1 MGSGAV
7 ELAHV
12 RGESQPA
19 SHQLTFRVAMNC
31 PALGVSA
38 GKLLPALGSKAAAWL
53 RQQEMLTVV
62 QACAYRKR
70 LARLRG
76 AVQAA
81 AFMPRQTSIA

>member
-12 RGESQPA
+12 RGESQA
-19 SHQLTFRVAMNC
+19 SHQLTFRVAMSC

-53 RQQEMLTVV
+53 RQQETRTVV
-62 QACAYRKR
+62 RACAFFS
-70 LARLRG
+70 G
-76 AVQAA
+76 
-81 AFMPRQTSIA
+81 SC